1 MPAHASRTTRRIR
14 SIASSRVRSVATCI
28 ATVLAIAALSVP
40 TALAATPTLYRNVA
54 IDDTNLL
61 PNTSRQCGFDVYLRQ
76 YGSISFKIA
85 TRETGVVTIQ
95 EVAVRVAGT
104 YFAPS
109 TGKAVTVRVDDAGTN
124 IETIYPDGR
133 DVVMNA
139 GSDGVITVPGVGHVY
154 IGVGRV
160 LVTVDAN
167 GDVTE
172 VTVGNR
178 DPDHSG
184 VCDLLR

>member
-1 MPAHASRTTRRIR
+1 MPAHASRT
-14 SIASSRVRSVATCI
+14 IATSVATFLAV
-28 ATVLAIAALSVP
+28 ATLSVP
-40 TALAATPTLYRNVA
+40 TALGATPTLEKNIT
-54 IDDTNLL
+54 IDDTSFLS
-61 PNTSRQCGFDVYLRQ
+61 NTSRTCGLDVYLHQ
-76 YGSISFKIA
+76 FGTITFKA
-85 TRETGVVTIQ
+85 SSRENGVFTFQ
-95 EVAVRVAGT
+95 EIAVRVAGT

-109 TGKAVTVRVDDAGTN
+109 TGESITINIDDRGTN
-124 IETIYPDGR
+124 IETVYPDGR

-139 GSDGVITVPGVGHVY
+139 GSDGVVQVPGAGPVY

-184 VCDLLR
+184 VCELLR